1 MSHFQV
7 HNLAKHMQVSESYL
21 YTLVRRGTLK
31 ATSHNPV
38 HIDQETVKDFYLKKI
53 PTTLFNLT
61 HAHKGE
67 KNVKQENYK
76 QN

>member
-1 MSHFQV
+1 MSQYQV

-31 ATSHNPV
+31 ATSQNPI

-53 PTTLFNLT
+53 PTALFQLT
-61 HAHKGE
+61 HTHEGATNE
-67 KNVKQENYK
+67 SRW
-76 QN
+76 